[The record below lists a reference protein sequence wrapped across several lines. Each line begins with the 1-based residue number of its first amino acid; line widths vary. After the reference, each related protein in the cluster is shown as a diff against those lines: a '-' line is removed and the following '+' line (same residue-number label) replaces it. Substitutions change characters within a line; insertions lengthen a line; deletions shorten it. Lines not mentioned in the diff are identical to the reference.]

1 MRELDFSWSDFRNQN
16 IFYVIMQC
24 LKKSMVYIVKLRGI
38 QIHKVEGKIMQE
50 FIMDSKTV

>member
-1 MRELDFSWSDFRNQN
+1 
-16 IFYVIMQC
+16 MQC

-50 FIMDSKTV
+50 FIMDTKTV